1 MNPFNTISEH
11 SFASDNNAGVHP
23 QIMEAL
29 QQANRGHVVGYG
41 DDPITQ
47 KAVKRLRAYFGAET
61 EVFFVYSG
69 TGANIL
75 ALNAITHSFESVICA
90 QTAHI
95 NVDECG
101 APEKVIG
108 CKLIDVPTADGKLTP
123 ENIKPVLTG
132 FDFEHHSQP
141 RVISISQPTELG
153 TVYSTEELAAL
164 RRLADDNNLLIH
176 MDGARLANAAAAMN
190 LTLAD
195 LSVRAGVDVLSFG
208 GTKNGMMFGE
218 AVLFFNRLPSAHVKY
233 LRKQNMQLHSKMRF
247 ISCQFEA
254 ILRDDLWLINAR
266 HANKM
271 ARLLYERVRDLP
283 GLEITQPLQT
293 NALFVRLPKT
303 VIDALRAEYFFYDWD
318 EARNEVR
325 WMCAFDTQ
333 AEHVEV
339 FVQRLKELLAGK

>member
-1 MNPFNTISEH
+1 MNPFNSIAEH

-29 QQANRGHVVGYG
+29 LAANRGHVVGYG
-41 DDPITQ
+41 DDPITAR
-47 KAVKRLRAYFGAET
+47 AVKRIRAYFGAET

-75 ALNAITHSFESVICA
+75 ALNAVTHSYESVICA

-108 CKLIDVPTADGKLTP
+108 CKLIDIPTVDGKLTP
-123 ENIKPVLTG
+123 GNIRPVLTG

-153 TVYSTEELAAL
+153 TVYTPEELRAL
-164 RRLADDNNLLIH
+164 RRLADEYNLLIH
-176 MDGARLANAAAAMN
+176 MDGARLANAAAALN
-190 LTLAD
+190 GTLAD
-195 LSVRAGVDVLSFG
+195 TSVRAGVDVLSFG

-218 AVLFFNRLPSAHVKY
+218 AVLFFSPLPTAHVKY

-254 ILRDDLWLINAR
+254 LLRDDLWLVNAR

-271 ARLLYERVRDLP
+271 ARLLHERLRDIP
-283 GLEITQPLQT
+283 GVELTQPVET
-293 NALFVRLPKT
+293 NALFLTLPRK
-303 VIDALRAEYFFYDWD
+303 VIETLRAEYFFYDWD
-318 EARNEVR
+318 EAKNEVR

-333 AEHVEV
+333 PAHVEA
-339 FVQRLKELLAGK
+339 FVKRVKELLDG